1 MPPGSRRLRVDRLE
15 TFLNPRQLA
24 RDLWRRADA
33 PVKKGSPRS
42 HGEASEFVGLMNH
55 RFDKLGNP
63 LPLELHG
70 CGCSLCARQQRTR
83 LQYFITGSPRSLG
96 EVSDFVGNNWEAR

>member
-1 MPPGSRRLRVDRLE
+1 
-15 TFLNPRQLA
+15 
-24 RDLWRRADA
+24 
-33 PVKKGSPRS
+33 
-42 HGEASEFVGLMNH
+42 MNH